1 MYVGRING
9 DVWEMDEDGGLPDV
23 VAALAPTQVSQPG
36 PTQQDAKNRVIRKIS
51 QEAANDIITKLRNKE
66 GI

>member
-1 MYVGRING
+1 MG

-23 VAALAPTQVSQPG
+23 VAALEPTQVSISAD
-36 PTQQDAKNRVIRKIS
+36 TQQDAKARVIRKIS
-51 QEAANDIITKLRNKE
+51 QAAANDIITKLRNKE